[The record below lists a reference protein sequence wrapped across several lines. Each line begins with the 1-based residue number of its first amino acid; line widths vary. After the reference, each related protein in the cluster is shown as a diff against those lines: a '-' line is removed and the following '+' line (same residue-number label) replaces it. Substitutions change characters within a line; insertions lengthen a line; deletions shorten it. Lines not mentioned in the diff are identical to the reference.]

1 MQGSRNARSRK
12 CAIPR
17 RDRSV
22 RRETGLRQSSN
33 GPASA
38 GGRIPLGP
46 PSPADGMGRRHLPSG
61 RAARTRHLAPTIRG
75 VTGSSPISRAF
86 SMKAARG
93 PVVDR
98 PTISGQFSGRS
109 SVTECGRHRESEHGT
124 RATGA
129 PPVGLSACQRPTCLH
144 PRPGATRRIPDPQQ
158 RHSRAVG
165 GGVPAAVN
173 RCD

>member
-75 VTGSSPISRAF
+75 VT
-86 SMKAARG
+86 
-93 PVVDR
+93 VVDR
-98 PTISGQFSGRS
+98 PTISGQFSGRFHAHFRGAFRTRS
-109 SVTECGRHRESEHGT
+109 RCCPRAAFIEKAREIGEDPA